1 MGLERIP
8 GQDKGTKRPVR
19 EAVTFHPQARPIIKD
34 SGSLPMTLADY
45 NQAVDLH
52 ADGLYRFALKHLRD
66 RDSAK
71 DIVQESFARLWAKV
85 TEVDAAKAKSYLFT
99 TAHHAMVDAVRKDGR
114 STRMEEHHTNL
125 RSVDQAAPDLK
136 EVLDAALATL
146 PAIQRSVVLL
156 RDLEGYSYDEIAEL
170 TGLNLAQVKVY
181 IYRGRTALK
190 DYIGQLDLIL

>member
-1 MGLERIP
+1 M
-8 GQDKGTKRPVR
+8 
-19 EAVTFHPQARPIIKD
+19 AVTFHPQARPITKD

-45 NQAVDLH
+45 NHAVDLH

-99 TAHHAMVDAVRKDGR
+99 TAHHAMVDAVRKESR
-114 STRMEEHHTNL
+114 STRMEDHHSDL
-125 RSVDQAAPDLK
+125 RSTSQSAPDLK

-156 RDLEGYSYDEIAEL
+156 RDLEGYSYEEIAEL

-190 DYIGQLDLIL
+190 DYIGHLDLVL